1 VPQPRELVT
10 AHPCESVLAPLLE
23 HVRIGG
29 RITKPALVT
38 PSLISTHALES
49 LLNPSRLLVDPA
61 SLASYAIDNLIPSA
75 AARPASAEEAAE
87 IVRFAAKEKLAVI
100 PSGARTKLSLGATP
114 IKYDIA
120 LDISGVNQIAHYD
133 PADLTVSVDAGM
145 PVAALNAALVEQHQF
160 LPLLVPYY
168 SQSTIGGAIASGMD
182 SPLRNAYGSARDF
195 LLGAE
200 FIDGTGARVKSG
212 GRVVKNVAGYDLH
225 KLLVGSLGT
234 LAVIT
239 RLNFRTFPAPLQ
251 PSGFLAS
258 FSTCEAAIQARR
270 QVVQSAL
277 IPLTLDVINPGVAR
291 IFAERTP
298 TTPEPAV
305 FASENHQAAE
315 TSLPLPGQWFRSN
328 DWQLCAGFA
337 GVPEVLDRY
346 ARDLTRIAEDCN
358 ATSVSILDATT
369 RPTIWGRLR
378 EALPL
383 FRQSS
388 STATVLKLNVLPA
401 RHAQAI
407 TILES
412 VANAASLPLAIVA
425 RASGTLYIALMPESA
440 SESSSETLILMTQEV
455 FALSRSLYGDASL
468 LFAPAT
474 IKLHLHS
481 ILDSRPT
488 SDLSVMRNV
497 KSAFDPQHIFATL
510 YPNPL

>member
-1 VPQPRELVT
+1 MLF
-10 AHPCESVLAPLLE
+10 
-23 HVRIGG
+23 GG
-29 RITKPALVT
+29 RITKPGPVT

-49 LLNPSRLLVDPA
+49 LINPSRLLLDPA
-61 SLASYAIDNLIPSA
+61 SLAAYAIDHLIPSA

-87 IVRFAAKEKLAVI
+87 IVRFAAREKLTVI

-120 LDISGVNQIAHYD
+120 LDLSGVNQIAHYD
-133 PADLTVSVDAGM
+133 PADLTVSVDAGTT
-145 PVAALNAALVEQHQF
+145 VAALNAALVEQHQF

-168 SQSTIGGAIASGMD
+168 SQSTMGGAIASGID

-251 PSGFLAS
+251 PRGFLAS

-270 QVVQSAL
+270 RVVQSAL
-277 IPLTLDVINPGVAR
+277 IPLTLDVINPGAAR
-291 IFAERTP
+291 IFAQSTP
-298 TTPEPAV
+298 TPPEPAI
-305 FASENHQAAE
+305 FANENRHAAE
-315 TSLPLPGQWFRSN
+315 TALPLPGEWFRSN

-337 GVPEVLDRY
+337 GADEVLNRY
-346 ARDLTRIAEDCN
+346 ARDLTRIAEDGN
-358 ATSVSILDATT
+358 ATSVSILDDAT
-369 RPTIWGRLR
+369 RPAVWGRLR

-388 STATVLKLNVLPA
+388 SAATVLKLNVLPTH
-401 RHAQAI
+401 HAQAI
-407 TILES
+407 TVLES
-412 VANAASLPLAIVA
+412 VAHAASLPLAIVA
-425 RASGTLYIALMPESA
+425 RASGTLYIALMPEGA
-440 SESSSETLILMTQEV
+440 SESSSEILFLMTQEV
-455 FALSRSLYGDASL
+455 FALSRSFDGDASL

-474 IKLHLHS
+474 IKLRLQS
-481 ILDSRPT
+481 ILDSRSA
-488 SDLSVMRNV
+488 SDLSVMRNL
-497 KSAFDPQHIFATL
+497 KSAFDPQHIFSTP
-510 YPNPL
+510 YPNPR